1 MKRRDFLSLLG
12 LSAGSTLIPAPVARL
27 IRETCVLGGQPL
39 IISPRSSK
47 SSIIYAVHEY
57 GDYHLHFGD
66 PDAEPPL
73 PTWEEFIDSRG
84 VNLSNDKERSEFL
97 QEYFGWDPSEGEP
110 EPEIPLSEPIDGWAE
125 DFYMEWDFEMHE
137 SPMAMAYRYLADL
150 PLGDSGKA
158 FAGDPLG
165 RLRFIEGDRPGSN
178 LTYVEAPDLAT
189 IACLQ
194 HRLNELNENI
204 RIEIQGN
211 A

>member
-12 LSAGSTLIPAPVARL
+12 LSFGSVLIPAPVARL
-27 IRETCVLGGQPL
+27 IRDTCVLGGQSL
-39 IISPRSSK
+39 IIPPRSSK

-84 VNLSNDKERSEFL
+84 VDLSNDKERSEFL
-97 QEYFGWDPSEGEP
+97 QEYFGWDPEEGEP

-125 DFYMEWDFEMHE
+125 DFYMEWDFEMHG

-158 FAGDPLG
+158 LAGDPLG
-165 RLRFIEGDRPGSN
+165 RLRFIEGPHPGSN

-204 RIEIQGN
+204 RIEIR
-211 A
+211 

>member
-1 MKRRDFLSLLG
+1 MKRRDFLTLCG
-12 LSAGSTLIPAPVARL
+12 LAAGSVIIPAPIARL
-27 IRETCVLGGQPL
+27 IRDKCVLAGEPL
-39 IISPRSSK
+39 IITPPRAKFST
-47 SSIIYAVHEY
+47 IYAVDDY

-84 VNLSNDKERSEFL
+84 VDLSNDKERSEFL
-97 QEYFGWDPSEGEP
+97 QEYFGWDPEEGEP

-125 DFYMEWDFEMHE
+125 DFYMEWDFEMHG

-158 FAGDPLG
+158 FSGDPLG
-165 RLRFIEGDRPGSN
+165 RLRFIEGPHPGSN

-189 IACLQ
+189 LACLQ

-204 RIEIQGN
+204 HIEIR
-211 A
+211 

>member
-12 LSAGSTLIPAPVARL
+12 LSAGSVLIPAPVARL
-27 IRETCVLGGQPL
+27 IRDTCVLNGQALNLAPA
-39 IISPRSSK
+39 SK
-47 SSIIYAVHEY
+47 HSSIIYAVYEY

-66 PDAEPPL
+66 PNAEPEL

-84 VNLSNDKERSEFL
+84 VNLSSDEERSEFL
-97 QEYFGWDPSEGEP
+97 QEYFSWDPSEGEP
-110 EPEIPLSEPIDGWAE
+110 EPEIPLNEPIDGWAE

-204 RIEIQGN
+204 RIEIR
-211 A
+211 